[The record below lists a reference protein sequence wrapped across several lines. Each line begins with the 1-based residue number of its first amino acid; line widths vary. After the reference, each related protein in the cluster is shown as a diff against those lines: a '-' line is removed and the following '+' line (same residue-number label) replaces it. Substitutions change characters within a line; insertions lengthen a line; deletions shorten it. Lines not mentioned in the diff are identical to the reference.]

1 MAHPTRTGMI
11 RFIKY
16 HDYAIIIHQRI
27 VLGTIL
33 ETHLTI
39 SCGPKLLSGGTKALR
54 QEAFVTSTQI
64 VALDGLWR
72 SVGTAHGERVGQA
85 KTFGGTIVFKSKGR
99 VRVGTRNGKVSHVTS
114 LLPPCVFSIV
124 LPHLTP
130 LSALSSFVFLVR
142 VECRA
147 W

>member
-72 SVGTAHGERVGQA
+72 SVGERVGQA
-85 KTFGGTIVFKSKGR
+85 KTFGGIIVFKSKGR
-99 VRVGTRNGKVSHVTS
+99 VRVGTRKGKVSHVTS

-130 LSALSSFVFLVR
+130 LSASSSFVVLVR